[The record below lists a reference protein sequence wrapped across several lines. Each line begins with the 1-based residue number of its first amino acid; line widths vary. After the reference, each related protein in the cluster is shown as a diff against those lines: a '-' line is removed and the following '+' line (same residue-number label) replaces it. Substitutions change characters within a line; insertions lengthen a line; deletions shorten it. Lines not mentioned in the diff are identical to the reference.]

1 MKFSLALL
9 LPLAV
14 GCSTSQPQ
22 ILTGRVAPGFPSAVS
37 SVEVLKGTS
46 VVASSRV
53 ASDGSFQL
61 SVPAGT
67 GYAVRLVGT
76 GTSALVFPRHTGGV
90 HQTFA
95 IRPGGVAFDLGSVFY
110 VGNASSTTFAFHD
123 AGTGG
128 SCDSED
134 HDSTGATCVDD
145 GDQSGGTC
153 GAESETADSSGD
165 GSADGSGA
173 ADAPDA
179 GDAVAEHNFPADGCA
194 DGNDNGGDDSG
205 SGTDSG
211 SDAGSGA

>member
-1 MKFSLALL
+1 MKYSLALL

-22 ILTGRVAPGFPSAVS
+22 IISGRVAPGFPSAINS
-37 SVEVLKGTS
+37 IEVVKGSS
-46 VVASSRV
+46 VVASSSI
-53 ASDGSFQL
+53 ATDGSFRL

-76 GTSALVFPRHTGGV
+76 GTSALVFPRHLGGI

-95 IRPGGVAFDLGSVFY
+95 IRPGGVAFDLGKLFY
-110 VGNASSTTFAFHD
+110 VGNASATTFVFHD

-128 SCDSED
+128 SCDGED
-134 HDSTGATCVDD
+134 HDSSGATCVDD

-153 GAESETADSSGD
+153 GTETESDSGSGSGD
-165 GSADGSGA
+165 GSDA
-173 ADAPDA
+173 AEAPDA

-194 DGNDNGGDDSG
+194 DGGDNGGDDSG
-205 SGTDSG
+205 SDSG
-211 SDAGSGA
+211 SDASGSGA

>member
-22 ILTGRVAPGFPSAVS
+22 VLTGRVAPGFPSAVS

-46 VVASSRV
+46 VIATAPVA
-53 ASDGSFQL
+53 ADGSFRL

-76 GTSALVFPRHTGGV
+76 GTTGLVFPRHASGV
-90 HQTFA
+90 QHTFA
-95 IRPGGVAFDLGSVFY
+95 IRSGGVAFDLGKVFY
-110 VGNASSTTFAFHD
+110 IGNASTTTFAFHD

-128 SCDSED
+128 SCDGED
-134 HDSTGATCVDD
+134 HDSSGATCVDD

-153 GAESETADSSGD
+153 GTESETADGSGD
-165 GSADGSGA
+165 GSDA
-173 ADAPDA
+173 AEAPDA

-194 DGNDNGGDDSG
+194 DGGDNGGDDSG
-205 SGTDSG
+205 SDASG
-211 SDAGSGA
+211 SDAGGSGA